1 MDNGWRPQATVA
13 IASFALIPLWMMAA
27 STLKGTGGS
36 DELGIAMVAPCLIF
50 AVGIGVQSQEF
61 VAVAVRAEWHR
72 RYAYS
77 CGFFCL
83 SPWLYRC
90 SGLAN
95 SGSRSQQPIGRTVP
109 RNESCPLRQHLVRL
123 SLHDGSGNEVVD

>member
-50 AVGIGVQSQEF
+50 AVGIGS
-61 VAVAVRAEWHR
+61 AISGVRR
-72 RYAYS
+72 
-77 CGFFCL
+77 
-83 SPWLYRC
+83 
-90 SGLAN
+90 
-95 SGSRSQQPIGRTVP
+95 GSRASLMASKVCLFVWVFLLVTVA
-109 RNESCPLRQHLVRL
+109 L
-123 SLHDGSGNEVVD
+123 SLFWLSKQRFA